1 MPVHNAEPYLDEAIE
16 SILNQTFRDFEFV
29 ILDDG
34 STDRSTE
41 ILRGWAAKDDRIRL
55 HRQEKNSGPAES
67 SNQVV
72 RHASGTLIARMDADD
87 VSHPERLQQQVELLQ
102 RRPEV
107 GLVGTLCDVIDKE
120 GRTVRTRDLWRVT
133 RRSWFAPFPHGSIMY
148 RRELF
153 DLAGGYRGECVYWED
168 QDMFLRMSAYT
179 RVVTL
184 PRSLYRHR
192 QSPVST
198 RLVSKA
204 GQVEQAVDL
213 MYRCIDALAQCDTYE
228 AVLRKGTRSDA
239 VDPRVFVSLGSLQ
252 LWAGQRPHYF
262 GPILK
267 RGELSAKFRSF
278 SALAW
283 ALWAWLSPGT
293 LRLFMRRLSNIRNAF
308 ALPKTSDAIDWA
320 TPKPF
325 GPPDPNPAQGVPT

>member
-41 ILRGWAAKDDRIRL
+41 ILRSWAAEDDRIRL

-168 QDMFLRMSAYT
+168 HIFD
-179 RVVTL
+179 VV
-184 PRSLYRHR
+184 RRCC
-192 QSPVST
+192 
-198 RLVSKA
+198 A
-204 GQVEQAVDL
+204 G
-213 MYRCIDALAQCDTYE
+213 
-228 AVLRKGTRSDA
+228 
-239 VDPRVFVSLGSLQ
+239 
-252 LWAGQRPHYF
+252 
-262 GPILK
+262 
-267 RGELSAKFRSF
+267 
-278 SALAW
+278 
-283 ALWAWLSPGT
+283 
-293 LRLFMRRLSNIRNAF
+293 RR
-308 ALPKTSDAIDWA
+308 
-320 TPKPF
+320 
-325 GPPDPNPAQGVPT
+325 